1 MVSRGSIEYVTDED
15 LVLRARQGDTG
26 AFGDLVVRYQGAV
39 YRAALAVLRHPQDA
53 EEVAQDAFVRAW
65 TGLPKFRGQ
74 SSFRT
79 WLLTITW
86 NRALVRR
93 KSVVAWFSRR
103 ADASRA
109 ELLRSSEP
117 DPGASYE
124 ATELANRIRKE
135 IEKLS
140 PKLRDA
146 LLLSQSGE
154 LDYLEIAAMLGV
166 PVGTLKWRVA
176 EARRTVRA
184 GLSEPEHADA

>member
-1 MVSRGSIEYVTDED
+1 MSSCGSIEYVTDED

-39 YRAALAVLRHPQDA
+39 YRVALSALRHPQDA
-53 EEVAQDAFVRAW
+53 EEVAQDTFVRAW

-79 WLLTITW
+79 WLMTIAW

-93 KSVVAWFSRR
+93 KSVVAWLSRR

-154 LDYLEIAAMLGV
+154 LDYLEIASMLGV

-176 EARRTVRA
+176 EARRTIRA
-184 GLSEPEHADA
+184 GLSDPGHADA